1 MSMALH
7 LEVQRLG
14 ERIDEVTDQI
24 KQQSAEI
31 EALGAEIIRLQVA
44 KRPDRPPIRVPKPPR
59 VLRSIGVGLD
69 KG

>member
-14 ERIDEVTDQI
+14 ERIDEVTDQS